1 MEDVWIIL
9 VGLLVV
15 LMLAVIFVYNHYDRL
30 RFRLER
36 CYHAAREPLDQWVR
50 LCAEQRGGDDAGYS
64 RCRKLADKTAC
75 IRALVEST
83 ETGEEKLTVQESLLE
98 FCGSFNFQAE
108 KYDRQLTTTL
118 SGRLAGLLGFC
129 PVGKIDFYP
138 DIR

>member
-9 VGLLVV
+9 VGLLVI

-64 RCRKLADKTAC
+64 RCRNLADKTAC

-108 KYDRQLTTTL
+108 KYNRQLTTTL
-118 SGRLAGLLGFC
+118 SGRLAGLLGFR